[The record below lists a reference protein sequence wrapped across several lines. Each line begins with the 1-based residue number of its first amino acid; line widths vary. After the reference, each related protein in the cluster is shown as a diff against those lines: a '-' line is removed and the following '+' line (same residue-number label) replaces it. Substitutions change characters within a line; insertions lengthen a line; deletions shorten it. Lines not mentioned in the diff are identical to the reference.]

1 MLRPLRPGT
10 GFLRPDAQK
19 GISLRLQGLVGL
31 PPKEDA
37 GLAYAQQCWLPG
49 SGTDAADMIQDI
61 QFRLIL
67 QTVQHLVH
75 RHGAFQ

>member
-1 MLRPLRPGT
+1 MLYKCMNNAVHQMLRPLRPGT

-49 SGTDAADMIQDI
+49 AAPMP
-61 QFRLIL
+61 L
-67 QTVQHLVH
+67 T
-75 RHGAFQ
+75 

>member
-31 PPKEDA
+31 PPKEYA
-37 GLAYAQQCWLPG
+37 GVARFRTALRAGGVRCIPCPRKPVRR
-49 SGTDAADMIQDI
+49 AA
-61 QFRLIL
+61 
-67 QTVQHLVH
+67 HL
-75 RHGAFQ
+75 RKFDT